1 MKILML
7 VNWKIEYTDKVPADK
22 QPPDYYIKGEDYWFF
37 RYFKNKKYIQV
48 DVVDVRSFPALEKFE
63 KNKIRFYVWQIIKI
77 LPRLRKYDLVLSH
90 GMQSGIVLCLGRRLF
105 GKGKYKH
112 IVFDIGAFNSAKEEG
127 RALKLMQFASKTL
140 DGVIYHT
147 AMQEEYYKKCHPWL
161 LDKSQYIAFGTDSEF
176 FRDFTQNVER
186 SVDVSD
192 IFEIS
197 ADMSENKKIGKE
209 VAMPYIL
216 SIGYNKRDWDT
227 LIRAYEKL
235 DTEVELHL
243 LGNES
248 WKSDNPKIR
257 ILPPVSVKEMME
269 MIEGCLFGVLPLK
282 WFNYSYG
289 QMTLMQQMAL
299 GKAVI
304 VSEVPSVKDY
314 AKHNVDAC
322 FYPPEN
328 IDALAEQ
335 MKILLEDRDFRKQI
349 GQEAA
354 KTIKEKINEKVM
366 AGEIE
371 KFIWNICE
379 RKDLSNGDK
388 NIDNCSGL

>member
-7 VNWKIEYTDKVPADK
+7 VNWKIEYADKVPVDK

-37 RYFKNKKYIQV
+37 RYFKNKRDIQV
-48 DVVDVRSFPALEKFE
+48 DVVDIRSFQALEKFE
-63 KNKIRFYVWQIIKI
+63 KDKIRFYVWQTLKV
-77 LPRLRKYDLVLSH
+77 LPKLKNYDLVLSH
-90 GMQSGIVLCLGRRLF
+90 GMQSGIVLCLWRRLL

-127 RALKLMQFASKTL
+127 KALKLMQFASKSL

-161 LDKSQYIAFGTDSEF
+161 LDKSKYIAFGTDAEF
-176 FRDFTQNVER
+176 FKKVNGDGESLGEMERD
-186 SVDVSD
+186 DV
-192 IFEIS
+192 IS
-197 ADMSENKKIGKE
+197 KDAGRDKNTEKS
-209 VAMPYIL
+209 YIL

-243 LGNES
+243 LGNDS
-248 WKSDNPKIR
+248 WKSDNPKIK
-257 ILPPVSVKEMME
+257 ILPPVPVKEMMQ
-269 MIEGCLFGVLPLK
+269 MIEGSLFGVLPLK

-289 QMTLMQQMAL
+289 QMTLMQQMAM
-299 GKAVI
+299 GKAVV

-322 FYPPEN
+322 FYPPEDA
-328 IDALAEQ
+328 DALAEQ
-335 MKILLEDRDFRKQI
+335 MRALLEDSELRKQI
-349 GQEAA
+349 GQKAA
-354 KTIKEKINEKVM
+354 STIKEKINERIM
-366 AGEIE
+366 AREIE
-371 KFIWNICE
+371 GFIVKIC
-379 RKDLSNGDK
+379 N
-388 NIDNCSGL
+388 

>member
-7 VNWKIEYTDKVPADK
+7 VNWKIEYADKVPADK

-37 RYFKNKKYIQV
+37 RYFKNKKDIQV
-48 DVVDVRSFPALEKFE
+48 DVVDIRSFQALETFE
-63 KNKIRFYVWQIIKI
+63 KNKIRFYVWQTLKV
-77 LPRLRKYDLVLSH
+77 LPQLKNYDLVLSH
-90 GMQSGIVLCLGRRLF
+90 GMQSGIVLCLWRRLF

-127 RALKLMQFASKTL
+127 NALKLMQFASKSL

-161 LDKSQYIAFGTDSEF
+161 LDKSKYIDFGTDAEF
-176 FRDFTQNVER
+176 FEKANGDGESVEEKERD
-186 SVDVSD
+186 D
-192 IFEIS
+192 IIS
-197 ADMSENKKIGKE
+197 QDTEP
-209 VAMPYIL
+209 PYIL
-216 SIGYNKRDWDT
+216 SIGYNKRDWET

-243 LGNES
+243 LGNDS
-248 WKSDNPKIR
+248 WKSNNPKIK
-257 ILPPVSVKEMME
+257 ILPPVPVKEMMQ
-269 MIEGCLFGVLPLK
+269 MIEGSLFGVLPLK

-314 AKHNVDAC
+314 AKHKVDAC
-322 FYPPEN
+322 FYPPEDA
-328 IDALAEQ
+328 DALAEQ
-335 MKILLEDRDFRKQI
+335 MKLLLEDSELRKQI

-354 KTIKEKINEKVM
+354 KTIREKMNERIM
-366 AGEIE
+366 AQEIE
-371 KFIWNICE
+371 TFLEHIC
-379 RKDLSNGDK
+379 N
-388 NIDNCSGL
+388 

>member
-1 MKILML
+1 ML

-37 RYFKNKKYIQV
+37 RYFKNRKDIQV
-48 DVVDVRSFPALEKFE
+48 DVVDIRSFPALEKFE
-63 KNKIRFYVWQIIKI
+63 KNKIRFYVWQTLKI
-77 LPRLRKYDLVLSH
+77 LPKLKNYDLVLSH
-90 GMQSGIVLCLGRRLF
+90 GMQSGIVLCLWRRLF

-127 RALKLMQFASKTL
+127 KALKLMQFASKTL

-147 AMQEEYYKKCHPWL
+147 AMQKEYYKKCHPWL
-161 LDKSQYIAFGTDSEF
+161 LDKSQYIAFGTDAEF
-176 FRDFTQNVER
+176 FENVQIRRETNKER
-186 SVDVSD
+186 
-192 IFEIS
+192 
-197 ADMSENKKIGKE
+197 A
-209 VAMPYIL
+209 PYIL

-227 LIRAYEKL
+227 LIKAYETL

-243 LGNES
+243 LGNDS
-248 WKSDNPKIR
+248 WKSDNPKIK
-257 ILPPVSVKEMME
+257 IFPPVPVKEMMQ
-269 MIEGCLFGVLPLK
+269 MIEGSLFGVLPLK

-289 QMTLMQQMAL
+289 QMTLMQQMAM

-314 AKHNVDAC
+314 AKHNVDVC

-328 IDALAEQ
+328 VGALAEQ
-335 MKILLEDRDFRKQI
+335 MKILLEDSECRKQI

-354 KTIKEKINEKVM
+354 KTIKEKINEKIM
-366 AGEIE
+366 AQEIE
-371 KFIWNICE
+371 IFIQNIC
-379 RKDLSNGDK
+379 N
-388 NIDNCSGL
+388 

>member
-1 MKILML
+1 ML

-37 RYFKNKKYIQV
+37 RYFKNRKDIQV
-48 DVVDVRSFPALEKFE
+48 DVVDIRSFPALEKFE
-63 KNKIRFYVWQIIKI
+63 KNKIRFYVWQTLKI
-77 LPRLRKYDLVLSH
+77 LPKLKDYDLILSH
-90 GMQSGIVLCLGRRLF
+90 GMQSGIVLCLWRRLF

-127 RALKLMQFASKTL
+127 KALKLMQFASKTL

-147 AMQEEYYKKCHPWL
+147 AMQEEYYEKYHPWL

-176 FRDFTQNVER
+176 FENVQIRRETNKER
-186 SVDVSD
+186 
-192 IFEIS
+192 
-197 ADMSENKKIGKE
+197 A
-209 VAMPYIL
+209 PYIL

-227 LIRAYEKL
+227 LIKAYETL

-243 LGNES
+243 LGNDS
-248 WKSDNPKIR
+248 WKSDNPKIK
-257 ILPPVSVKEMME
+257 ILPPVPVKEMMQ
-269 MIEGCLFGVLPLK
+269 MIEGSLFGVLPLK

-289 QMTLMQQMAL
+289 QMTLMQQMAM

-328 IDALAEQ
+328 VEALAEQ
-335 MKILLEDRDFRKQI
+335 MQSLLEDGEFRKQI
-349 GQEAA
+349 GRAA
-354 KTIKEKINEKVM
+354 AETIKEKINEKIM
-366 AGEIE
+366 AQEIE
-371 KFIWNICE
+371 MFIQNVC
-379 RKDLSNGDK
+379 N
-388 NIDNCSGL
+388 